1 MTSCCN
7 DILKVR
13 RSERPYIRQ
22 VGTKR
27 EGGTTECKVQGEV
40 RGREERNEQRKQQ
53 GREGWKQ
60 EMRGKRRGTG
70 TREE

>member
-1 MTSCCN
+1 VNTGKN
-7 DILKVR
+7 DEALKA
-13 RSERPYIRQ
+13 
-22 VGTKR
+22 K
-27 EGGTTECKVQGEV
+27 
-40 RGREERNEQRKQQ
+40 REERNEQRKQQ